1 MNAQAIQEARKAAH
15 AELFEAKLAE
25 MRPRFAATL
34 VDRLREM
41 EAMRDSQALF
51 ANPVEAIELFRHYA
65 HKTAGLAATMG
76 FPELGKLCITAEIAI
91 NTLMSSPDQMDALF
105 DPTLDAVDD
114 MLGEMALIVGD
125 Q

>member
-1 MNAQAIQEARKAAH
+1 MPADALLAARKAAH

-34 VDRLREM
+34 TGRLQEM
-41 EAMRDSQALF
+41 EAMRDSQALY

-65 HKTAGLAATMG
+65 HKTAGMAATMG
-76 FPELGKLCITAEIAI
+76 FPELGQLCTTAEVAI
-91 NTLMSSPDQMDALF
+91 NQLMSSPDQMDALF

-114 MLGEMALIVGD
+114 MLGEMALIVGG